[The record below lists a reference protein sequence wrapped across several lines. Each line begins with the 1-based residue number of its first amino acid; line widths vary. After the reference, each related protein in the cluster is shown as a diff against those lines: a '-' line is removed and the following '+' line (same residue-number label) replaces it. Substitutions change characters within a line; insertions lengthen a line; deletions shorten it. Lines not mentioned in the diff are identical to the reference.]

1 MHNKTWWKEAIVYQI
16 YPRSFKDSNGDGIG
30 DLPGIIEKLDYI
42 KSLGVTV
49 IWLCPIY
56 QSPNDDN
63 GYDIS
68 DYYQIMEEFGTMVD
82 FDTLLAG
89 VHDRGMKLIMDIVPN
104 HTSDEHK
111 WFKESKKSEDNPY
124 RDYYIWQRGKPDQVP
139 NNWLSFFTGSAW
151 QYEEITESYFLHYFS
166 KKQPDLNW
174 ENPKL
179 RKEIYEI
186 MHFWFKKGID
196 GFRMDV
202 ISLISKKTDFP
213 DAKSDVFTDIISKY
227 YANGPR
233 VHEFLK
239 EMNKEVLSKY
249 DCMTVGEGP
258 GITLDNALNYVGEN
272 RNELHMIFHFDHM
285 YIDNGPGGK
294 YDPIPYNLVD
304 MKNVFTQWDE
314 KLKNKGWGAIFLGNH
329 DFPRIVSRFG
339 NDGLYWQESAKLL
352 ATLLLTMRGTPFIYQ
367 GDEIGMTNVAYKSI
381 DDYRDI
387 ETLNSWKSAIDNC
400 EEPEIML
407 DLVHAQSRDNART
420 PMQWDNTQFAGFS
433 SKPPWIKVNDNFEL
447 INIAQQ
453 ETHPN
458 SVLNYYRNMV
468 SFRKKYDT
476 LVYGDYR
483 CLTENDPNIYAYE
496 RWDDSYHFLIIL
508 NFSDSHLQFSQ
519 EIKDDFI
526 LKMNNYKENNDV
538 KALRPWEAKV
548 FLRISVNEINK
559 NLK

>member
-1 MHNKTWWKEAIVYQI
+1 MHTKTWWKEAVVYQI
-16 YPRSFKDSNGDGIG
+16 YPRSFNDSNGDGIG
-30 DLPGIIEKLDYI
+30 DLHGIIQKLDYI
-42 KSLGVTV
+42 QSLGVTV

-68 DYYQIMEEFGTMVD
+68 DYYQIMTEFGEMDD
-82 FDTLLAG
+82 FDALLAG
-89 VHDRGMKLIMDIVPN
+89 LHERGMKLIMDIVPN

-111 WFKESKKSEDNPY
+111 WFTESKKSKDNPY
-124 RDYYIWQRGKPDQVP
+124 RDYYIWQEGSPDQKP
-139 NNWLSFFTGSAW
+139 NNWPSFFTGSAW
-151 QYEEITESYFLHYFS
+151 QFDENTHSYYLHYFS

-174 ENPKL
+174 ENPEV
-179 RKEIYEI
+179 RKEIFNI
-186 MHFWFKKGID
+186 MHYWFKKGID

-202 ISLISKKTDFP
+202 ISLISKQTDFP
-213 DAKSDVFTDIISKY
+213 EAKRDVFTDIISKY

-239 EMNKEVLSKY
+239 EMNEEVLSKY

-272 RNELHMIFHFDHM
+272 RDEFQMIFHFGHM

-294 YDPIPYNLVD
+294 YDPVPYSLVD
-304 MKNVFTQWDE
+304 MKNVFTAWDQ

-339 NDGLYWQESAKLL
+339 NDGIYWHESAKLL
-352 ATLLLTMRGTPFIYQ
+352 ATLLLSMRGTPFIYQ

-387 ETLNSWKSAIDNC
+387 ETLNSWKAALENG
-400 EEPEIML
+400 EVPEIMM

-420 PMQWDNTQFAGFS
+420 PMHWDNSKYAGFS
-433 SKPPWIKVNDNFEL
+433 ETTPWIKVNDNYEL
-447 INIAQQ
+447 INANQQ
-453 ETHPN
+453 EKDPD
-458 SVLNYYRNMV
+458 SVLNYYRKMV
-468 SFRKKYDT
+468 SFRKQFDT

-483 CLTENDPNIYAYE
+483 CITENDPHIYAFR
-496 RWDDSYHFLIIL
+496 RWDEEFEFLIIL
-508 NFSDSHLQFSQ
+508 NFSDNHLELPE
-519 EIKDDFI
+519 EINDTFA
-526 LKMNNYKENNDV
+526 LKMNNYKEINEA

-548 FLRISVNEINK
+548 FLRNIDN
-559 NLK
+559 